1 MKQGTQSSET
11 TWRDGVGRE
20 VGKGFRRKGT
30 YICLCIQCMAKA
42 IIKNH
47 YNIVK

>member
-20 VGKGFRRKGT
+20 VGKGVQEKGDI
-30 YICLCIQCMAKA
+30 YMPMHSMYG
-42 IIKNH
+42 KNH
-47 YNIVK
+47 YKKPL